1 MSSPG
6 CPATLGLANQ
16 TAVVQ
21 CKANYTVV
29 NILIFI
35 FLIFL
40 RKDSN
45 ADGKWFVYSKNQRD
59 TPAANSYLNCS
70 KFLLESRLDRPY
82 FQAKSFP
89 LPRAIYFE
97 LLQLRLIE
105 NVHRRVQRGEL
116 TERGLARGTG
126 ISQPHLHNMLKG
138 VRVLSPPMADLLLRH
153 LHMSVL
159 DLLDA
164 DEIAAR
170 HPVDRAG

>member
-1 MSSPG
+1 MRIGPPLFPG
-6 CPATLGLANQ
+6 E
-16 TAVVQ
+16 
-21 CKANYTVV
+21 
-29 NILIFI
+29 II
-35 FLIFL
+35 
-40 RKDSN
+40 S
-45 ADGKWFVYSKNQRD
+45 
-59 TPAANSYLNCS
+59 
-70 KFLLESRLDRPY
+70 
-82 FQAKSFP
+82 

-164 DEIAAR
+164 DEIPAR
-170 HPVDRAG
+170 DPLDRTG